1 MAHWVK
7 KLTSYT
13 WVYNYIR
20 TIDTNLKL
28 LTIRFCYIA
37 VEKKNNNK
45 LILHYKLSQIKGKS
59 V

>member
-37 VEKKNNNK
+37 VEKKIITN
-45 LILHYKLSQIKGKS
+45 
-59 V
+59 